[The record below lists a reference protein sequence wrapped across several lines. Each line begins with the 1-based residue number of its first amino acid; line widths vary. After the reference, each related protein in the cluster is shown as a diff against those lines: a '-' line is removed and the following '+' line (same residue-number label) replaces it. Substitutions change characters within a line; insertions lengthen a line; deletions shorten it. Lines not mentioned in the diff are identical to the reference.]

1 MREEIIE
8 GDFAACMENLQAQT
22 KRVNDVQELL
32 NHALE
37 VREMHEDLL
46 LLEEDDDEEGAA

>member
-1 MREEIIE
+1 
-8 GDFAACMENLQAQT
+8 MENLQAQT

-46 LLEEDDDEEGAA
+46 LLEEDEDEEGAA